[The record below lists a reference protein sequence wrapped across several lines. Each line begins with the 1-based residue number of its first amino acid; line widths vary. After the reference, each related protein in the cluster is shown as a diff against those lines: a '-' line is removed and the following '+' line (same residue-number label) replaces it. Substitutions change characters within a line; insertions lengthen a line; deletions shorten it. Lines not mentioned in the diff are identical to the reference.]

1 MNFDPHQLQLCDR
14 AIQLSTMCSRD
25 VLWLSTTTVTGTS
38 FSAEQSELKMRMI
51 EFDMRTME

>member
-1 MNFDPHQLQLCDR
+1 M
-14 AIQLSTMCSRD
+14 RD

-38 FSAEQSELKMRMI
+38 FYAEQFELKMRMI